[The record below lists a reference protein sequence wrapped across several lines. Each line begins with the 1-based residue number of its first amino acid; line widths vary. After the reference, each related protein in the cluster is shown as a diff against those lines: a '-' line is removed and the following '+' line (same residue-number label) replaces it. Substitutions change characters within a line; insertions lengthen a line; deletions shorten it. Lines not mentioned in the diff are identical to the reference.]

1 VDAAQVVAAVMDEK
15 GHVRELYSSDEGLF
29 LTRKTEL
36 GSTAKMIAAVALSRR
51 TGPGTLYCLAPIP
64 GMAVALPEDRT
75 VCREQSHWLTA
86 RDAFARS
93 VSPAVNWALR
103 HYSNSKEMDTVAAAF
118 GLPAF
123 GDVPPA
129 TALSLGIVEL
139 TPAEMLRMTAAIGK
153 VLNGDSGDVPFPTI
167 IAAATVLGADGIAR
181 QQPVSVGEAL
191 PSPKLQ
197 AVIPRQAR
205 PFLRN
210 VLAATSD
217 PGGTLAALGPLKWQ
231 LRGQLFAK
239 TGTVSVHGHTQ
250 TLQIAGI
257 FMHAGRPWS
266 FGLMI
271 ATPDNERPL
280 GRNLA
285 AGQFASL
292 VPLLLHRLVSDPSAA
307 SVSRTAER

>member
-1 VDAAQVVAAVMDEK
+1 
-15 GHVRELYSSDEGLF
+15 
-29 LTRKTEL
+29 
-36 GSTAKMIAAVALSRR
+36 
-51 TGPGTLYCLAPIP
+51 
-64 GMAVALPEDRT
+64 MANRPRN
-75 VCREQSHWLTA
+75 S
-86 RDAFARS
+86 FARS

-103 HYSNSKEMDTVAAAF
+103 HYSNATEMETVAAAF

-139 TPAEMLRMTAAIGK
+139 TPAEMLRMTAAIGD
-153 VLNGDSGDVPFPTI
+153 VLTGNSGDVPLPTI
-167 IAAATVLGADGIAR
+167 IATATVLGADGIAR
-181 QQPVSVGEAL
+181 QQTISLGEAL
-191 PSPKLQ
+191 PSLKLQ

-231 LRGQLFAK
+231 LGGQLFAK
-239 TGTVSVHGHTQ
+239 TGTVSIHGHTQ
-250 TLQIAGI
+250 ALQIAGI
-257 FMHAGRPWS
+257 FMRAGRPWS
-266 FGLMI
+266 FSLTI

-292 VPLLLHRLVSDPSAA
+292 VALLLHCAVSAPSAA